1 MALKDNTQ
9 IVQQYAMV
17 NVRQFTT
24 LLTTGTSID
33 SCLESYTALLKTAG
47 INTNSDP
54 NAVVTTPDQPDPAV
68 TSQTVTGAVTAVKT
82 AVIGGNTVVY
92 LKLDGDAY
100 YAVSAAKFEDVIIAA
115 VGSQVEITFNE
126 TDARIIPVTSFKLK

>member
-47 INTNSDP
+47 ISTNIDP
-54 NAVVTTPDQPDPAV
+54 NAVVTPTPEQPDA
-68 TSQTVTGAVTAVKT
+68 SAAQTVSGAVTAVKT
-82 AVIGGNTVVY
+82 AVINGNSMYY

-100 YAVSAAKFEDVIIAA
+100 YAVSAAKFEDVVIAA
-115 VGSQVEITFNE
+115 VGSQVEIAFNE
-126 TDARIIPVTSFKLK
+126 TDARIIPATSFKLK